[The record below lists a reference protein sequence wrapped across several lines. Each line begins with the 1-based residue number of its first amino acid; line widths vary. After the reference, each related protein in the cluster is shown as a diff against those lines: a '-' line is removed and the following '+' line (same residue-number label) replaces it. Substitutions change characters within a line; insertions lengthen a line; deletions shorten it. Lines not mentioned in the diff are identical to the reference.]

1 MPRFAA
7 NLSMLFDD
15 VPLLDRFARAAR
27 SGFAAVEYQFPYA
40 YPAAAIR
47 EQLDAHDLVMVLQ
60 NLPAGNAEA
69 GDRGI
74 ACLPDR
80 VDDFRRSVQTGIAY
94 AKALGVP
101 QINCLAGKAP
111 QGVERALLR
120 RTLVDNLRHAAAEFE
135 RAGLKLLLE
144 PINFYDIPEFFINTA
159 AQAIDVLDEVG
170 AANAYLQ
177 FDIYHAQRMHGE
189 LAATIEKYL
198 PRIAHM
204 QLADNPGRHEPGSGE
219 INFEYLFDRIDRLG
233 YTGWIGCEYR
243 PAGNTEAGLAWR
255 ERWSER

>member
-15 VPLLDRFARAAR
+15 VPFLDRFERAAR
-27 SGFAAVEYQFPYA
+27 AGFTAVEYQFPYTH
-40 YPAAAIR
+40 PVQAIR
-47 EQLDAHDLVMVLQ
+47 ERLDAHDLVMVLQ

-69 GDRGI
+69 GDRGM

-80 VDDFRRSVQTGIAY
+80 VDEFRRSVRQGITHAE
-94 AKALGVP
+94 ALGVP

-111 QGVERALLR
+111 AGVERALLR
-120 RTLVDNLRHAAAEFE
+120 RTLVDNLRYAAAEFAH
-135 RAGLKLLLE
+135 AGLKLLVE
-144 PINFYDIPEFFINTA
+144 PINFYDVPGFFINTA

-170 AANAYLQ
+170 AANAHVQ

-189 LAATIEKYL
+189 LAATIDKYL

-204 QLADNPGRHEPGSGE
+204 QLADNPGRHEPGTGE
-219 INFEYLFDRIDRLG
+219 IHYPFLCQLIDKLG
-233 YTGWIGCEYR
+233 YGGWIGCEYK
-243 PAGNTEAGLAWR
+243 PLTSTMGGLDWITPYL
-255 ERWSER
+255 